1 MGNSL
6 YHTLNISR
14 HDLLNRMMDLDT
26 ISNNLANVNTVGF
39 RSSRM
44 NFQEL
49 FNSQYLEGSTV
60 NGSQTLT
67 RQGVLQTT
75 DNPFDWAIQGDGF
88 FPVKLPNGETGY
100 TRDGIFSLD
109 GQRQL
114 VNSSG
119 YVLDWD
125 GQIPET
131 TTGISISKTGEVT
144 ALLEDDT
151 SQMIG
156 NVELARFANP
166 SALISA
172 GTNVWIP
179 GDATGE
185 AEMVQPGTEGM
196 GFVQSYAYERS
207 NVNMTEEMT
216 RLIQVQRGFQM
227 SARVLQQTDTMINL
241 AIHVR
246 KA

>member
-88 FPVKLPNGETGY
+88 
-100 TRDGIFSLD
+100 
-109 GQRQL
+109 
-114 VNSSG
+114 
-119 YVLDWD
+119 
-125 GQIPET
+125 
-131 TTGISISKTGEVT
+131 
-144 ALLEDDT
+144 
-151 SQMIG
+151 
-156 NVELARFANP
+156 
-166 SALISA
+166 
-172 GTNVWIP
+172 
-179 GDATGE
+179 
-185 AEMVQPGTEGM
+185 
-196 GFVQSYAYERS
+196 
-207 NVNMTEEMT
+207 
-216 RLIQVQRGFQM
+216 
-227 SARVLQQTDTMINL
+227 
-241 AIHVR
+241 
-246 KA
+246 